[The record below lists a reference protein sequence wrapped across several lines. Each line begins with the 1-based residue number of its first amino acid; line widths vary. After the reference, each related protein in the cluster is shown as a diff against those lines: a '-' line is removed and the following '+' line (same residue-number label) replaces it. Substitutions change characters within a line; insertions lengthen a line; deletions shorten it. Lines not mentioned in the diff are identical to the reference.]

1 MSPRRGRRRGPRWIT
16 EIPETRRFEPV
27 GGAEG
32 VEVKVTLE
40 ELEAIRLVDF
50 LDLQQQEAALYVG
63 VSRKAFWNDL
73 RSGRKKVASAL
84 IYGLGIVIEGGS
96 YLLREEGSE
105 SPPSPE
111 ERPPVEDQIR
121 LLELEMIALEER
133 LRLMRARMEAL
144 EGKVG

>member
-1 MSPRRGRRRGPRWIT
+1 M
-16 EIPETRRFEPV
+16 
-27 GGAEG
+27 
-32 VEVKVTLE
+32 
-40 ELEAIRLVDF
+40 
-50 LDLQQQEAALYVG
+50 
-63 VSRKAFWNDL
+63 
-73 RSGRKKVASAL
+73 ASAL
-84 IYGLGIVIEGGS
+84 ICGLGIVIEGGS

>member
-1 MSPRRGRRRGPRWIT
+1 
-16 EIPETRRFEPV
+16 
-27 GGAEG
+27 
-32 VEVKVTLE
+32 VKVTLE

-63 VSRKAFWNDL
+63 VSRKALWNDL

-84 IYGLGIVIEGGS
+84 IFGLGIVIEGGS

-105 SPPSPE
+105 SLPSSE